1 MKLKISLC
9 PLSVHEWEEP
19 HESRHLIT
27 VSTRKR
33 KTGFFVGKDLLKI
46 DDDRP
51 ETHNAIST
59 SEGATNIFKFCN
71 KSGSLR
77 YTQSATVIV
86 GYTHSKYTWS
96 LLTSRFPVCSE
107 ALGLCLSF

>member
-1 MKLKISLC
+1 MSIIESNFMKLKISLC

-59 SEGATNIFKFCN
+59 SEGATNTIPSSNFVTNLGAFAIPN
-71 KSGSLR
+71 LPPSLW
-77 YTQSATVIV
+77 VI
-86 GYTHSKYTWS
+86 
-96 LLTSRFPVCSE
+96 LTPNIP
-107 ALGLCLSF
+107 GLY